1 MKAVEGGFDTAWSRR
16 HVDLCRTADLSVP
29 TDLSVSHSHSGESST
44 SLFSLLSQVIR
55 ARSPF
60 SSQAT
65 GALFGMPL

>member
-1 MKAVEGGFDTAWSRR
+1 MPHRGIFLYQLT
-16 HVDLCRTADLSVP
+16 
-29 TDLSVSHSHSGESST
+29 SVSHSHSGESST